1 MNIIFSTKKCVFSR
15 IRVLL
20 QNNFILN
27 DYFMEEAI
35 IFFVIIL
42 LIILFV
48 LPAIILGK
56 VSSLQSRVDRLIN
69 DVNKQPRRDSEFEKR
84 SQSIESTVEIL
95 AAIAELKDK
104 ISKMQ
109 VVETATE
116 NVSSVPEEPVIK
128 EAVEDVPELPVLK
141 KSIEQIP
148 AEVIASEATNE
159 EKIAIAEERP
169 VINEVPQEE
178 TLPSFAALSRT
189 EESAP
194 IFAETPPLYKP
205 ATTEEYKSEPERSL
219 LEKIMGENWLSK
231 VGIITLVLGIAF
243 FVKYAIDQ
251 EWINEVGRVGI
262 GLLTGGIIIGIA
274 HKLKSQYHVFSSIL
288 VGGGISV
295 FYITITLAFREYE
308 LFTQTVAFLLLVGI
322 TIFSVILSLYYDR
335 KELAIFS
342 LLGGFASPL
351 MVSTGTGN
359 YIVLFSYIFILNSG
373 MLAVSFVKKWRII
386 GVLCYVLT
394 LCFFW
399 TWVLQSFETE
409 FIGVTIFASLFF
421 VQFYLLALFDHFKSG
436 KKITSYHAILILSNN
451 LSFFFACLYVFSDY
465 SYDVRGIVTIAI
477 AVVNAL
483 VMLTLFRKS
492 EVDRNLIYL
501 IIAVVMTFVSLAVPI
516 QLHGHAITMFWA
528 VEMVVLLLLW
538 QRSQIAI
545 FRVGFIV
552 LGGLTII
559 SYLIDINQNYS
570 YDLALTV
577 ALNRIFITGLVV
589 IAAFGVV
596 SFLLK
601 KEDPDSIIE
610 IRGLKTFSLRAVI
623 KVFKFLLA
631 GLLFIV
637 PFLELNYQLE
647 RFTDVDYVSSFR
659 YLGLATY
666 TFLYIMILAV
676 IHRNRFSGSLIF
688 MQFLGAVFFY
698 AVVYSYLAVELRYDI
713 FQLQEYGT
721 SYFLL
726 HLLSLPAVA
735 FIVYLLIRNIKS
747 LPEDW
752 FTPVCWGL
760 VILSV
765 GILSVEVDHLV
776 VLLFGNAHN
785 YSSLLYD
792 VHTFGYPILWG
803 VLAMILMIWGL
814 KRKEVLLR
822 KISLIFFGV
831 IIVKFYAYDVW
842 RMSQAG
848 RIVSF
853 VLLGVIL
860 LLVSFLQQKIKT
872 LVKEDADK
880 VEDDKING

>member
-1 MNIIFSTKKCVFSR
+1 MYFYGIIFT
-15 IRVLL
+15 
-20 QNNFILN
+20 LN
-27 DYFMEEAI
+27 SCFMEEAI
-35 IFFVIIL
+35 LFFVIIL
-42 LIILFV
+42 LIALFV
-48 LPAIILGK
+48 LPAITLGK
-56 VSSLQSRVDRLIN
+56 MGSLQNRIDHLIN
-69 DVNKQPRRDSEFEKR
+69 DINNQNKKVSELLKK
-84 SQSIESTVEIL
+84 SKPIDDTIEIL
-95 AAIAELKDK
+95 AAINELKGE
-104 ISKMQ
+104 ISKLQ
-109 VVETATE
+109 VVETVKPAKEDKTT
-116 NVSSVPEEPVIK
+116 EEPVIK
-128 EAVEDVPELPVLK
+128 EEIKESAPEAVELPIPEEIVEQIPEQIPEEVTPTEVVVEEKEEIVTEELPVIDEL
-141 KSIEQIP
+141 
-148 AEVIASEATNE
+148 
-159 EKIAIAEERP
+159 
-169 VINEVPQEE
+169 PQEE
-178 TLPSFAALSRT
+178 TPPPFAAFKRT
-189 EESAP
+189 EEVKP
-194 IFAETPPLYKP
+194 IIVETETPPPYKP
-205 ATTEEYKSEPERSL
+205 APTEEIYDERNFF
-219 LEKIMGENWLSK
+219 EKIMGENWLSK

-274 HKLKSQYHVFSSIL
+274 HKLKSKYHVFSSIL

-308 LFTQTVAFLLLVGI
+308 LFSQTVAFIILIGV

-351 MVSTGTGN
+351 MVSSGDGN
-359 YIVLFSYIFILNSG
+359 YIVLFSYILILNSG
-373 MLAVSFVKKWRII
+373 MLAISFIKKWRVIGII
-386 GVLCYVLT
+386 CYVLT
-394 LCFFW
+394 LSFFW
-399 TWVLQSFETE
+399 IWVLRSFDTQ
-409 FIGVTIFASLFF
+409 FISVTVFAALFF
-421 VQFYLLALFDHFKSG
+421 IQFYLLALFDHFKSG
-436 KKITSYHAILILSNN
+436 NKITPYQAVLILSNN
-451 LSFFFACLYVFSDY
+451 LSFFLACLYVFNDY
-465 SYDVRGIVTIAI
+465 PYDVRGIVTISI

-501 IIAVVMTFVSLAVPI
+501 IIAVVMTFVSLAIPI
-516 QLHGHAITMFWA
+516 QLHGHVITMFWA
-528 VEMVVLLLLW
+528 AEMVVLLLLW
-538 QRSQIAI
+538 RRSQIAI
-545 FRVGFIV
+545 FRVGFIIIS
-552 LGGLTII
+552 GLTIV
-559 SYLIDINQNYS
+559 SYIIDIDHSYS

-577 ALNRIFITGLVV
+577 VLNRIFITGLVV
-589 IAAFGVV
+589 MAAFGLV
-596 SFLLK
+596 SFFLK

-610 IRGLKTFSLRAVI
+610 IRGIETFSVGAII
-623 KVFKFLLA
+623 KVFKVLIIALS
-631 GLLFIV
+631 FIV

-647 RFTDVDYVSSFR
+647 RFTDIDYTSSFR
-659 YLGLATY
+659 YLAMATY

-676 IHRNRFSGSLIF
+676 IYRKKFSGALVF
-688 MQFLGAVFFY
+688 MQFFVAVFFY

-713 FQLQEYGT
+713 FQMEEYNT

-726 HLLSLPAVA
+726 HLLSLPTVA
-735 FIVYLLIRNIKS
+735 FIIYLLVKNVKS

-752 FTPVCWGL
+752 FAPICWGL

-765 GILSVEVDHLV
+765 TILSIETDHIV
-776 VLLFGNAHN
+776 ILLFNGIDN
-785 YSSLLYD
+785 YDSLLYD

-803 VLAMILMIWGL
+803 ILAMILMVWGL

-872 LVKEDADK
+872 LVKDDEADK
-880 VEDDKING
+880 IEEDNF